1 MAQPVWQ
8 QAFSKEDFLALKKN
22 SAIWIWQKQEEKN
35 WKTIPQDTLI
45 KKNLSKQT
53 SFLTERLYIWQK
65 LRGVIMECRGSFFS
79 WRLDYSS
86 SEIWGS
92 GVVLQ

>member
-8 QAFSKEDFLALKKN
+8 RAFWEEDFLAWKKN
-22 SAIWIWQKQEEKN
+22 SAIWIRQKQEEKN
-35 WKTIPQDTLI
+35 WKTIQQDTLI
-45 KKNLSKQT
+45 MKNLSKQT
-53 SFLTERLYIWQK
+53 SFPTERLYIWQK
-65 LRGVIMECRGSFFS
+65 LRGVIMECRGSFFLWS
-79 WRLDYSS
+79 LDYSS

>member
-35 WKTIPQDTLI
+35 WKTIQQDTLI

-53 SFLTERLYIWQK
+53 SFPTEQLYIWQK
-65 LRGVIMECRGSFFS
+65 LRGMIMACRGSFFL